1 MNRDISFFN
10 LSINKILS
18 KDQSAL
24 DKARI
29 RLLYYGFWIVGV
41 AVFGLFTSVYFQR
54 QTLLTIT
61 AGILFV
67 SFLGLFKYLTYRPN
81 WKQISHAV
89 LIIGSIVNINTI
101 FIALQK
107 VDIITVQELLLIVL
121 FSYYMLGQRLGPF
134 LFVVEPGTGDGI
146 PGDLVYYNGL
156 FYSAAPRN
164 NRPVDS
170 HYQAYSPILY

>member
-1 MNRDISFFN
+1 MNRDINFFN
-10 LSINKILS
+10 FSINKILS

-41 AVFGLFTSVYFQR
+41 AVAGLFVSVYFQR
-54 QTLLTIT
+54 QTLLSIT

-81 WKQISHAV
+81 WKQISHTL
-89 LIIGSIVNINTI
+89 LISGTVVNINTV

-107 VDIITVQELLLIVL
+107 VDIITVQVLLLIVL
-121 FSYYMLGQRLGPF
+121 FSYYMLGQGW
-134 LFVVEPGTGDGI
+134 
-146 PGDLVYYNGL
+146 GL
-156 FYSAAPRN
+156 FYSLLNLIPVMVFVVIYYYAGYFITL
-164 NRPVDS
+164 RPETID
-170 HYQAYSPILY
+170 QAKTIIGVLA